1 MEKAKL
7 LHETAEIALTE
18 IKRYFEP
25 RLMEALSL
33 RRVTAPL
40 YLPVG
45 SPLLDKRHPGA
56 QIYLPGSRREV
67 EIVGSLNVWLRGQL
81 RRYDIAPG
89 FGVFTIM
96 NALRPEMP
104 DNSTSSPHIA
114 AWAWQQAV
122 DRQELT
128 EKHIVE
134 TAKKVHQLVSAT
146 EKMVLTLFHHM
157 SATIDKELRVVN
169 EKQLAELYPDL
180 NEERRLYEHMHPD
193 NRDNDTDVP
202 PVLLLIRECDDL
214 KALGELWTWN
224 LLLRRPVMIADI
236 AAWDADHV
244 AGPSVGGNIYRG
256 MLALQILQQDK
267 LI

>member
-1 MEKAKL
+1 
-7 LHETAEIALTE
+7 
-18 IKRYFEP
+18 
-25 RLMEALSL
+25 
-33 RRVTAPL
+33 
-40 YLPVG
+40 
-45 SPLLDKRHPGA
+45 
-56 QIYLPGSRREV
+56 
-67 EIVGSLNVWLRGQL
+67 
-81 RRYDIAPG
+81 
-89 FGVFTIM
+89 
-96 NALRPEMP
+96 
-104 DNSTSSPHIA
+104 
-114 AWAWQQAV
+114 
-122 DRQELT
+122 
-128 EKHIVE
+128 
-134 TAKKVHQLVSAT
+134 
-146 EKMVLTLFHHM
+146 M

-169 EKQLAELYPDL
+169 EKQLGELYPDL

-224 LLLRRPVMIADI
+224 RLLRRPVMIADI